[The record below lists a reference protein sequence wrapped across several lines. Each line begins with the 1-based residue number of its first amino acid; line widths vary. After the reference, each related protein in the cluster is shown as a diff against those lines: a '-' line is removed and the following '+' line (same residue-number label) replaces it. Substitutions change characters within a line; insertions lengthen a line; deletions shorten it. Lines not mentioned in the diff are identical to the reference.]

1 MDATNP
7 CLDLLSEYYIKSYF
21 FKNLYILIKN
31 KDEYIALII
40 RVKYILLHVY
50 KYIFNVKYELIFEIV
65 FLRKFV

>member
-1 MDATNP
+1 MDAINP

-40 RVKYILLHVY
+40 RVKYIL
-50 KYIFNVKYELIFEIV
+50 
-65 FLRKFV
+65 